1 MILYLDSSALVKL
14 YVREDRSAD
23 VMHWRDAAE
32 AVATSVVAYAE
43 ARAAFARLVREGHS
57 KSTSH
62 AKRLAKFNQDWEDYI
77 RVELSPA
84 LTRQAGD
91 LAEIYA
97 LRGFDAIHLASA
109 FWLKELAAG
118 PAHFAAFDQRLTE
131 AAVRAGLDVIS

>member
-1 MILYLDSSALVKL
+1 MLLYLDSSALVKL

-32 AVATSVVAYAE
+32 AVATSVAYAE

-57 KSTSH
+57 KSTLH
-62 AKRLAKFNQDWEDYI
+62 TKRLAKFNQDWEDYL

-109 FWLKELAAG
+109 FWLKELGAG
-118 PAHFAAFDQRLTE
+118 STHFAAFDQRLTE